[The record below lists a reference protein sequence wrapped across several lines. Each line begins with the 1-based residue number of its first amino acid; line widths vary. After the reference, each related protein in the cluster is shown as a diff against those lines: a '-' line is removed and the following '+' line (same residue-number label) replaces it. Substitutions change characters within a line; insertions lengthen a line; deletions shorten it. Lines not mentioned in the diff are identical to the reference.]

1 MAVIRKISFVRL
13 IILILTQTQHF
24 ERSQKML
31 GSCRSRFE
39 FVSFDYIRYNSYAMN
54 WFNNL
59 FANKP
64 RRIFLDY
71 ASATPVLPEVKQA
84 MEKYWSEDFYNPNAI
99 YAEGER
105 VKKELEPG
113 IYFDAGTGR
122 GNGVEISVT
131 NEKGGN
137 LLHKVMPR
145 KKVNRFGKHL
155 LDSDKTNNYGELLAC
170 KYALQFALKN
180 QIKKIFGD
188 SKLVI
193 DYWSQGLVRKKF
205 VSAET
210 IKLVTAVA
218 KLRKKF
224 EAARGVIGRIS
235 GDDNPADLGFH

>member
-1 MAVIRKISFVRL
+1 MVKYYAYFFSENRNGICESWKECEKI
-13 IILILTQTQHF
+13 
-24 ERSQKML
+24 
-31 GSCRSRFE
+31 
-39 FVSFDYIRYNSYAMN
+39 VSG
-54 WFNNL
+54 
-59 FANKP
+59 
-64 RRIFLDY
+64 
-71 ASATPVLPEVKQA
+71 KQA
-84 MEKYWSEDFYNPNAI
+84 RFRSFKTREA
-99 YAEGER
+99 AEQWLKTGAVYEIR

-224 EAARGVIGRIS
+224 EVAGGVVGRIS
-235 GDDNPADLGFH
+235 GDDNQADLGFH